1 MDMKKKMF
9 GALLATALAA
19 PMAAQAI
26 PVLIGD
32 TVTISLGSPSFGPVT
47 TDAVVSAGNEWTV
60 GNALGYTTDVGDDY
74 VRFTVNS
81 NFCGFVCGTDI
92 WTLTVSGM
100 DFTPFASIIGVSLF
114 DGGLGAFN
122 PTFTANSISFQMPDQ
137 AQTAGQF
144 ALLRFRAVAASEPAT
159 LALFGLGMLGLALG
173 RRRAA

>member
-1 MDMKKKMF
+1 MIF
-9 GALLATALAA
+9 GALLASALVA

-32 TVTISLGSPSFGPVT
+32 TVTISIGSPSFGPIT
-47 TDAVVSAGNEWTV
+47 TNAVVNAGSEWTV
-60 GNALGYTTDVGDDY
+60 GNALGYTTDIGDDY

-81 NFCGFVCGTDI
+81 DFCGFLCGTET
-92 WTLTVSGM
+92 WTFSVTGM
-100 DFTPFASIIGVSLF
+100 DFAPLASIIAVSLF

-137 AQTAGQF
+137 AQTAGQY

-159 LALFGLGMLGLALG
+159 LALFGLGILGLALG